1 MMFLALTYGLAL
13 TISPSAQARLKEK
26 PAVPDFEVAQEI
38 ARAVCFEKYD
48 QELVL
53 QQFPFEGEKK
63 KGKWLLDGRSL
74 STEFFGVLGPTFVVE
89 IDAATA
95 KIELLRYKSIFEGD
109 VITQGETA
117 EAIAHAIGCRKFG
130 DSAMRRSFPSSVVLK
145 DGIWE
150 FRQLRDVPDRLNPTD
165 GAVKIQLRAAD
176 GSLVLADRKKA

>member
-1 MMFLALTYGLAL
+1 MMLLALTYGLGL
-13 TISPSAQARLKEK
+13 TLSPAAQVRLKEK

-63 KGKWLLDGRSL
+63 KGKWLLEGRSL
-74 STEFFGVLGPTFVVE
+74 STEFFGVLGPTFVIE

-109 VITQGETA
+109 VVTQAETA
-117 EAIAHAIGCRKFG
+117 EAIAYAIGCRKFG

-150 FRQLRDVPDRLNPTD
+150 FRQLRDVPGRLNPTD
-165 GAVKIQLRAAD
+165 GAVRIQLRASD
-176 GSLVLADRKKA
+176 GSLVLAEREKA